1 MWYRMRFDDNLSN
14 GDYAPDFYLLA
25 HFAEEMLVEYKQ
37 RIYVNKLLRIQ
48 NDF

>member
-14 GDYAPDFYLLA
+14 GDYAPDVDLLER
-25 HFAEEMLVEYKQ
+25 FSDEVLVDYQQ
-37 RIYVNKLLRIQ
+37 RIYLNKLLRIQ

>member
-14 GDYAPDFYLLA
+14 GDYAPDFDLLA
-25 HFAEEMLVEYKQ
+25 RFADEVLVEYKQ